1 MAYKA
6 IDIAKKLIFLAQ
18 QDEANGG
25 ECLTNLKLQKLL
37 YYQQGYHLAAFGTP
51 LFEENV
57 ESWMYG
63 PVVPVVYDT
72 YAEFGAHTLP
82 SEENTPIALSDD
94 EEELFLQVYEAY
106 RDFSAIGLMN
116 KTHQEKPWQE
126 ALPHDKGTV
135 ISQDSMK
142 AFSRHNYNKTKLW
155 CFVLQVI
162 TMCFLAIAKK
172 TLLKL
177 FLLSTALVIFILMD
191 N

>member
-82 SEENTPIALSDD
+82 SEENTPVVLTDD

-142 AFSRHNYNKTKLW
+142 AFFKTE
-155 CFVLQVI
+155 LQ
-162 TMCFLAIAKK
+162 
-172 TLLKL
+172 
-177 FLLSTALVIFILMD
+177 
-191 N
+191 

>member
-63 PVVPVVYDT
+63 PVGQLYMTHMPNLV
-72 YAEFGAHTLP
+72 H
-82 SEENTPIALSDD
+82 I
-94 EEELFLQVYEAY
+94 LFL
-106 RDFSAIGLMN
+106 L
-116 KTHQEKPWQE
+116 
-126 ALPHDKGTV
+126 
-135 ISQDSMK
+135 
-142 AFSRHNYNKTKLW
+142 
-155 CFVLQVI
+155 
-162 TMCFLAIAKK
+162 KK
-172 TLLKL
+172 TLQ
-177 FLLSTALVIFILMD
+177 
-191 N
+191 